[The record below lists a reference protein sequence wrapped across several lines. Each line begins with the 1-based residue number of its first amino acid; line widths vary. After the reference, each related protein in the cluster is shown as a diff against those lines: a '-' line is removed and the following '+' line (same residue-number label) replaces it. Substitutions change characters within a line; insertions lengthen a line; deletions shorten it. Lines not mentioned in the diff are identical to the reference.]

1 MRNKRKTVVL
11 VFALASVT
19 VAGLTRR
26 KAETA
31 IRVARQAEWLDSLK
45 QHPSTDI
52 TSEEIVEAI
61 HEGRSERDTRRSPEG
76 G

>member
-11 VFALASVT
+11 VFALASLA

-45 QHPSTDI
+45 QDPPTDI
-52 TSEEIVEAI
+52 TSEEILDAI
-61 HEGRSERDTRRSPEG
+61 HEGRAERG
-76 G
+76 